1 MAGIDTIHTHE
12 GRFILI
18 ICIIYSV
25 LASFTAYVIAQH
37 IPTWRGKF
45 LSKLPARVQDHT
57 ILRRTAMALVILVS
71 ALLWPVVMAIAIPT
85 IAITWLASEIQELRG
100 SWLARRQ
107 REQIAD
113 LERAIFNSL
122 YGEHR
127 QNVRE
132 HGGQRGDLPIPM
144 VTMGHVT
151 EPPPAYTP
159 SAPAHTIHRG
169 Q

>member
-1 MAGIDTIHTHE
+1 MAHIYTTLTHE
-12 GRFILI
+12 GRFILV
-18 ICIIYSV
+18 ICIMYSAV
-25 LASFTAYVIAQH
+25 ASFTAYVTAQY
-37 IPTWRGKF
+37 IPTWRGKV
-45 LSKLPARVQDHT
+45 LRKLPATVQDHT
-57 ILRRTAMALVILVS
+57 ILRRTAIGLVILVS

-85 IAITWLASEIQELRG
+85 IAITWLASEVQECRR

-107 REQIAD
+107 RAQIAD

-122 YGEHR
+122 EGEQR
-127 QNVRE
+127 PNAGEQ
-132 HGGQRGDLPIPM
+132 GGQIGDLPIPM
-144 VTMGHVT
+144 VTIGHVT